1 MLGSTVDADHAADEG
16 RARTTALHLLAMREH
31 ASAEIREKLLRKG
44 FNAEIADRVIQTLIG
59 SRQLSDSRFTES
71 FVRQHA
77 ARGQG
82 PVRIR
87 ASLREVGISQDLI
100 EQCLDAAEVDWQHLV
115 HSVRARKFGAAA
127 PADFRERAK
136 QARFLQYR
144 GFTHEQVR
152 AALASDWDDHCEPA
166 SDT

>member
-1 MLGSTVDADHAADEG
+1 MLGPKLQADQAGDEG
-16 RARTTALHLLAMREH
+16 RARATALHLLAIREH

-44 FNAEIADRVIQTLIG
+44 FAAAIADRVVQSLRD
-59 SRQLSDSRFTES
+59 SHQLSDNRYAES

-87 ASLREVGISQDLI
+87 ASLCEVGIQAELI
-100 EQCLDAAEVDWQHLV
+100 DEYLDGADANWGRLA
-115 HSVRARKFGAAA
+115 HSVRVRKFGTAA
-127 PADFRERAK
+127 PANFRERAK

-144 GFTHEQVR
+144 GFTHEQIR
-152 AALASDWDDHCEPA
+152 AALGGDWDVDLDPDSEI
-166 SDT
+166 